1 MSLIHC
7 VKNGKRV
14 FNLFAALAILIGC
27 FGLFALTAY
36 MAKQRTKE
44 IGIRKVLGASVSNI
58 TVMLSREFVL
68 LIGIAIVIALPFGWY
83 FMNRWLQDFTYR
95 MDLTIWIFILSGM
108 ATLSIGLITV
118 SFQAIKA
125 AMVDP
130 VKSIK
135 VD

>member
-1 MSLIHC
+1 MYAGEQRL
-7 VKNGKRV
+7 GKI
-14 FNLFAALAILIGC
+14 FGLFASLAIIIGC

-44 IGIRKVLGASVSNI
+44 IGIRKVLGASVTGI
-58 TVMLSREFVL
+58 TVMLSKEFAL
-68 LIGIAIVIALPFGWY
+68 LIGIAILIALPLGWF

-95 MDLTIWIFILSGM
+95 MDLTIWIFVLAGL
-108 ATLSIGLITV
+108 ATLSIGLITI

-125 AMVDP
+125 ALADP

-135 VD
+135 VE